1 MAENPQHHWLE
12 TLRYRIEVLRDEN
25 SLEEVVGKIGDR
37 RVAEATYQA
46 AIVRYPSKLIMLY
59 DGQRILRRND

>member
-1 MAENPQHHWLE
+1 MSENASHRWVE

-46 AIVRYPSKLIMLY
+46 AIARYPSKLIMLY

>member
-1 MAENPQHHWLE
+1 MADTPQHHWLE
-12 TLRYRIEVLRDEN
+12 TLRYRVEVLRDEN

-46 AIVRYPSKLIMLY
+46 AIARYPSKLIMLY